1 MNQSPQCEQ
10 GRQSQSSPS
19 RGNVLLKTERG
30 HWPTIAR
37 W

>member
-1 MNQSPQCEQ
+1 MNQSSQCKQ
-10 GRQSQSSPS
+10 GRQSQSSAN
-19 RGNVLLKTERG
+19 RGNVLSETERG